1 VRVTVVG
8 HIVIDDVVSG
18 KIRTAALGG
27 PPSYAGLAA
36 RNLGAE
42 DVSLFTKFGADF
54 PDDYL
59 LWLSWNQLKISR
71 HARSTT
77 YPTTRFRIV
86 QKSEVRELYLEA
98 RCEDLNAD
106 GELPEGDVAI
116 VSPVAGEVDF
126 ALLDH
131 IRRQFKTVY
140 IDPQGFIRRF
150 ESDGRCVLTE
160 IDRRVLKY
168 ADIVKMDREE
178 ACMITG
184 VRDPFQALDEVR
196 KRSGVEVAIYTEGVD
211 GALLRCSK
219 GFFRIP
225 VVKQMDVLDTTG
237 AGDIFA
243 GAFATTY
250 LEGGDP
256 VWSGCVAVAAASA
269 GLDKVGLSKVAG
281 IDTVA
286 GLAEETAG
294 KVEQIEVGD
303 ER

>member
-1 VRVTVVG
+1 MRVTVVG
-8 HIVIDDVVSG
+8 HLVIDDVVSG
-18 KIRTAALGG
+18 KIRTTTLGG

-59 LWLSWNQLKISR
+59 LRLSWNQLRINR
-71 HARSTT
+71 YARSSTHL
-77 YPTTRFRIV
+77 TTRFRIV
-86 QKSEVRELYLEA
+86 QKPEGRELYLEA
-98 RCEDLNAD
+98 RCEDLKAD
-106 GELPEGDVAI
+106 GDLPEGDVAI

-140 IDPQGFIRRF
+140 IDPQGFIRKF
-150 ESDGRCVLTE
+150 ESDGRCYLTN
-160 IDRRVLKY
+160 IDRRILKY
-168 ADIVKMDREE
+168 ADIVKMDGEE
-178 ACMITG
+178 ALMITG
-184 VRDPFQALDEVR
+184 LRDPLQALEEVR
-196 KRSGVEVAIYTEGVD
+196 RSGVEVAIYTNGAG
-211 GALLRCSK
+211 GALLHCSK
-219 GFFRIP
+219 GLFRIP
-225 VVKQMDVLDTTG
+225 VVRQIDVLDTTG

-281 IDTVA
+281 IDAVT
-286 GLAEETAG
+286 GLAEETAKNVE
-294 KVEQIEVGD
+294 KVKNSDV
-303 ER
+303 

>member
-1 VRVTVVG
+1 MRITVVG
-8 HIVIDDVVSG
+8 HLVIDDVVAG
-18 KIRTAALGG
+18 QIRIATLGG
-27 PPSYAGLAA
+27 PPSYAGLTA

-71 HARSTT
+71 NARSTT
-77 YPTTRFRIV
+77 HPTTRFRIV
-86 QKSEVRELYLEA
+86 QKPEERELYLDA
-98 RCEDLNAD
+98 RCEDLKAD
-106 GELPEGDVAI
+106 GELPEGDVVI
-116 VSPVAGEVDF
+116 VSPVAGEVDL

-131 IRRQFKTVY
+131 IRSKFKTVY
-140 IDPQGFIRRF
+140 IDPQGFIRKF
-150 ESDGRCVLTE
+150 ESADGRCFLTN

-168 ADIVKMDREE
+168 ADIVKMDGEE
-178 ACMITG
+178 ALMITG
-184 VRDPFQALDEVR
+184 VRDPFQALEEVR
-196 KRSGVEVAIYTEGVD
+196 RSGVEVAIYTKGVE

-219 GFFRIP
+219 GLYRIP
-225 VVKQMDVLDTTG
+225 VVRQLDVLDTTG

-269 GLDKVGLSKVAG
+269 GLDKVGLSKVVG
-281 IDTVA
+281 IDVVA
-286 GLAEETAG
+286 GLAKEIAK
-294 KVEQIEVGD
+294 KVEQIKAGNV
-303 ER
+303 